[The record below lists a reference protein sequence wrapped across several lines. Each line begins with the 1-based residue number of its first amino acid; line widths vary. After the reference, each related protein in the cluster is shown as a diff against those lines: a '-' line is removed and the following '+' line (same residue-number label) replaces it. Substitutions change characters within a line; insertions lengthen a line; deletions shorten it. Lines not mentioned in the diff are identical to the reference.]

1 MIKIG
6 ITGGLGSG
14 KSVVS
19 SLLNMAGIPV
29 YVADDK
35 SKILADSSLMIQ
47 KKLKQLFGDDI
58 YTGEKLDRKRLAAL
72 IFSDES
78 LLHKVND
85 IIHPVVK
92 KDFNEWLLKQ
102 DSGYCALESA
112 ILYESGFD
120 NDVDLVIMVYAPVEL
135 RLSRAM
141 KRDGA
146 TEGEVMKRMNRQMPD
161 AFKREKADFV
171 IINDDVH
178 ALIPQVGRLKME
190 SEKWKV
196 KNESVRYLD
205 EVKN

>member
-19 SLLNMAGIPV
+19 SLLTATGIPV
-29 YVADDK
+29 YVADEK
-35 SKILADSSLMIQ
+35 SKILTNNSPEIR
-47 KKLKQLFGDDI
+47 KKLIHLFGNDI
-58 YTGEKLDRKRLAAL
+58 YTDEKLDRKKLASL

-78 LLHKVND
+78 LLKKVND

-92 KDFNEWLLKQ
+92 KDFKEWLTKQ

-120 NDVDLVIMVYAPVEL
+120 NDVDVVIMVYAPVEL

-146 TEGEVMKRMNRQMPD
+146 TEAEIMRRMNRQMPD

-171 IINDDVH
+171 IINDGVQ
-178 ALIPQVGRLKME
+178 ALIPQVDKISGELRVE
-190 SEKWKV
+190 S
-196 KNESVRYLD
+196 
-205 EVKN
+205 